1 MSWQTTDTAEQDWPR
16 ITPVVKTLIAI
27 NVVIAFL
34 GATIVQPS
42 ELESIFAFRSGP
54 LAETWWTAFTYMFL
68 HAGLWH
74 LAMNMY
80 TLWLFGPR
88 LEHVWGTR
96 SFALFY
102 VWCGLG
108 GAVFHALFGGLASMV
123 GASAAIFGVML
134 AYAMTWP
141 RDEIFLFGVV
151 PMRVATLVLILALV
165 NVAMI
170 SGTLNGGGVAAFAHL
185 GGFAFAFLYLKK
197 PQHVSIDQL
206 RQRVSPAPDVQDD
219 MTPRSTPKPSTRSRH
234 RDEVDEVVAQSKA
247 AVAKRPARVAPG
259 KKLTGREDKAEE
271 LDRVLDKIS
280 KHGLESLTT
289 GERKL
294 LDDMSRPLRDAEQ
307 LRSRPAVV
315 K

>member
-1 MSWQTTDTAEQDWPR
+1 MSWQPTDTAEQDWPR

-34 GATIVQPS
+34 SATIVQPS

-54 LAETWWTAFTYMFL
+54 LAETWWSAFSYMFL

-88 LEHVWGTR
+88 LEHVWGAR

-102 VWCGLG
+102 IWCGLG

-134 AYAMTWP
+134 AYAMHWP
-141 RDEIFLFGVV
+141 RDEIFFFGVI
-151 PMRVATLVLILALV
+151 PMRVATLVLMLGL
-165 NVAMI
+165 
-170 SGTLNGGGVAAFAHL
+170 LNLFMGYGAAQSGGGVAYFAHL

-206 RQRVSPAPDVQDD
+206 RHRVSPAPDVQDD

-247 AVAKRPARVAPG
+247 AVAKRPARIAPG
-259 KKLTGREDKAEE
+259 KKQTGREDKAEE

-280 KHGLESLTT
+280 RHGLGSLTT
-289 GERKL
+289 DERKL
-294 LDDMSRPLRDAEQ
+294 LDDMSKQLRDQ
-307 LRSRPAVV
+307 
-315 K
+315 

>member
-1 MSWQTTDTAEQDWPR
+1 MSWNPTEEQDYPR
-16 ITPVVKTLIAI
+16 MTPVVKALL
-27 NVVIAFL
+27 VVNIGMAFL
-34 GATIVQPS
+34 AATIVTPS
-42 ELESIFAFRSGP
+42 DLESIFAFRAGP

-88 LEHVWGTR
+88 LEHVWGSR

-108 GAVFHALFGGLASMV
+108 GAVFHALFGGLVPMV

-134 AYAMTWP
+134 AYAMHWP
-141 RDEIFLFGVV
+141 RDEIYFFGVI
-151 PMRVATLVLILALV
+151 PMRVATLVALLA
-165 NVAMI
+165 AMNLFLGVTA
-170 SGTLNGGGVAAFAHL
+170 GTAGVAYFAHL
-185 GGFAFAFLYLKK
+185 GGFAFGFLYLKK

-206 RQRVSPAPDVQDD
+206 RQRVSPATDVNDD
-219 MTPRSTPKPSTRSRH
+219 MSPRAAPRPSSRSRH
-234 RDEVDEVVAQSKA
+234 RDEVDEIVAQSKA
-247 AVAKRPARVAPG
+247 AVAKRPARLGPG
-259 KKLTGREDKAEE
+259 KRQGPRDAKAEE

-280 KHGLESLTT
+280 RHGLLSLTP

-294 LDDMSRPLRDAEQ
+294 LEEMSRQLRD
-307 LRSRPAVV
+307 R
-315 K
+315 